1 MASGDS
7 VPSVSHAIAI
17 GPERKPPRAPCAIRN
32 AAWNGHLRHACVS
45 AECQKHSNKGTAML
59 PTTEPIF
66 VCQTSVVS
74 SVSCPLM
81 TQQPD
86 QKFVS
91 PRPTYKP
98 AIDMIDAAAQIQAS
112 GEPIA
117 DRRGHRRGKLFV
129 STSKAA
135 IVWAV
140 RQRCKSIGRSTH

>member
-1 MASGDS
+1 
-7 VPSVSHAIAI
+7 
-17 GPERKPPRAPCAIRN
+17 
-32 AAWNGHLRHACVS
+32 
-45 AECQKHSNKGTAML
+45 ML

-74 SVSCPLM
+74 SVCSPLM

-112 GEPIA
+112 GEQIA
-117 DRRGHRRGKLFV
+117 DRRRHRRSKLFV
-129 STSKAA
+129 FHVQGRDCMGCAA
-135 IVWAV
+135 AMQKY
-140 RQRCKSIGRSTH
+140 R